1 MRRSDVAEKL
11 KIAYVLDDSLDGT
24 DGVQQY
30 VLTVSDWMT
39 AQGHECHFLTGHTT
53 RTDIANVHSTTKV
66 LKVRFNK
73 NRMATP
79 LPANKKRLST
89 LLRDQRFDIV
99 HVQMPYSPLMAGR
112 LLRALP
118 GSTAA
123 VGTFHILPFG
133 RLHTSA
139 NRLLGKVN
147 SRTLQRF
154 DTIVAVSPAAQEFA
168 KHAYGVNSEVLPN
181 AVNMQKFLT
190 KKPMHNRPRKLRIVF
205 LGRLVER
212 KGAQELLTALD
223 YLQTHEPAFMASVE
237 CVMVGKGKDL
247 RRLRNY
253 VSSHHLDHTV
263 SFAGFIDEAGKPA
276 LLASAD
282 LAVFPSLGGESFGI
296 VLIEAMAAGA
306 GVVLGGDNPGYRSV
320 LGERPELLCDPQ
332 QTQAFA
338 ERIKLLLTDQELH
351 NRLHAWQTRKVHQY
365 DIAQVGPK
373 LLSYYQAAIKQHKRG

>member
-1 MRRSDVAEKL
+1 MAEKL
-11 KIAYVLDDSLDGT
+11 KIAYVLDDSLDST

-30 VLTVSDWMT
+30 VLTVSEWMR

-53 RTDIANVHSTTKV
+53 RTDIENIHSTTKV

-79 LPANKKRLST
+79 LPANKKRLAR
-89 LLRDQRFDIV
+89 LLNDQKFDVV

-112 LLRALP
+112 LLNVLP
-118 GSTAA
+118 DTTAA
-123 VGTFHILPFG
+123 FGTFHILPFG

-139 NRLLGKVN
+139 NKLLGKVN
-147 SRTLQRF
+147 RQTMHRF
-154 DTIVAVSPAAQEFA
+154 DGIVAVSPAAQAFA
-168 KHAYGVNSEVLPN
+168 KDAYSIDTEVLPN

-247 RRLRNY
+247 GRLRSY

-263 SFAGFIDEAGKPA
+263 TFAGFIDEPDKPA

-320 LGERPELLCDPQ
+320 LGERPELLCNPR
-332 QTQAFA
+332 QTEAFA
-338 ERIKLLLTDQELH
+338 KRIKQLLTNQELH
-351 NRLHAWQTRKVHQY
+351 AKLHSWQVRKVHQY

-373 LLSYYQAAIKQHKRG
+373 LLSYYQAAIKQRKQG

>member
-1 MRRSDVAEKL
+1 MAEKL

-30 VLTVSDWMT
+30 VLTVSEWMKS
-39 AQGHECHFLTGHTT
+39 QGHECHFLTGHST
-53 RTDIANVHSTTKV
+53 RTDISNIHSTTKV

-79 LPANKKRLST
+79 LPANKKRLTT
-89 LLRDQRFDIV
+89 LLNDEQFDVV

-118 GSTAA
+118 VSTAA

-133 RLHTSA
+133 RLHTTA
-139 NRLLGKVN
+139 NKLLGKVN
-147 SRTLQRF
+147 RQTMHRF
-154 DTIVAVSPAAQEFA
+154 DRIVAVSPAAQAFA
-168 KHAYGVNSEVLPN
+168 KHAYDIESEVLPN

-212 KGAQELLTALD
+212 KGAQELLKALD
-223 YLQTHEPAFMASVE
+223 YLQTYEPAFMTSVE
-237 CVMVGKGKDL
+237 CVVVGKGKDL
-247 RRLRNY
+247 ARLRNY
-253 VSSHHLDHTV
+253 VSAHHLDHTV
-263 SFAGFIDEAGKPA
+263 SFTGFIEEADKPA

-296 VLIEAMAAGA
+296 VLIEAMAAGS

-320 LGERPELLCDPQ
+320 LGECPELLCDPR
-332 QTQAFA
+332 QTQVFA
-338 ERIKLLLTDQELH
+338 ERIKLLLTNQELH
-351 NRLHAWQTRKVHQY
+351 SKLHAWQARKVHHY

-373 LLSYYQAAIKQHKRG
+373 LLSYYQAAIKQRKRG